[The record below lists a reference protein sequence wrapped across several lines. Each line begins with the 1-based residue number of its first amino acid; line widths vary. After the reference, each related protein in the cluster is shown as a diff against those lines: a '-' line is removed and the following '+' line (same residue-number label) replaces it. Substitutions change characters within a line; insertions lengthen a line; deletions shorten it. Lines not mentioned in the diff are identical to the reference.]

1 MLISLPDPC
10 IFHAPWSGSP
20 FFLNCAFKFKQDL
33 DPYIISEEVVSLF
46 LFKKTNMDL
55 PASLQVKFIFLP
67 QSLCIRIFFA
77 KILCIYNYKNTEL
90 GGIIFSCKIR
100 QDWLMVFSDSS
111 IIPAHAHGIMISF
124 FLIHF
129 LFDFAVSCDHHT
141 D

>member
-67 QSLCIRIFFA
+67 QSLCIRIFLRKFFVFTITKTQNWVA
-77 KILCIYNYKNTEL
+77 LYFHVKL
-90 GGIIFSCKIR
+90 GRIGLWCF
-100 QDWLMVFSDSS
+100 Q
-111 IIPAHAHGIMISF
+111 
-124 FLIHF
+124 IH
-129 LFDFAVSCDHHT
+129 L
-141 D
+141 